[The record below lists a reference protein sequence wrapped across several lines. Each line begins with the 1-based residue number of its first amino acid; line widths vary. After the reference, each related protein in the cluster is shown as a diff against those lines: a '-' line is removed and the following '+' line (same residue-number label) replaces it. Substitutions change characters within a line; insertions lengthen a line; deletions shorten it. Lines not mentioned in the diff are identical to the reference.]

1 MRIFAKGANW
11 VPPDQLEAL
20 ETPERLRRL
29 VATAAATNMNYL
41 RVWGGGVY
49 PQDAFYDACD
59 EYGILL
65 QQDAI
70 FSDAAY
76 PTDEAFVAQIAA
88 EGDHQAWRLAS
99 HPSLLVWSGSNE
111 LYPGDQGV
119 NGSGWDKVRIRGR
132 CIVCSSAR
140 LLGVYSL
147 RVDSHRFVHVCGVGG
162 CRCGCGC
169 GGVLVVGCSF
179 VAVAVV
185 IVL

>member
-132 CIVCSSAR
+132 CIVCNSAR
-140 LLGVYSL
+140 LPGVYSL
-147 RVDSHRFVHVCGVGG
+147 DSHRFVHVCGVGG
-162 CRCGCGC
+162 CRCGCGR